1 MAIEDGLI
9 YQIPQNIIDK
19 AGLLITIL
27 QALGI
32 FIILYLIFMVVNTI
46 INRKRKNE
54 LMEMNEHL
62 KEIKEILRRQKR

>member
-32 FIILYLIFMVVNTI
+32 FAILYIIFMIVNTI
-46 INRKRKNE
+46 INRKRKKE

-62 KEIKEILRRQKR
+62 IEIKEILRRQKR

>member
-32 FIILYLIFMVVNTI
+32 FVILYIVFMIVNTI

-54 LMEMNEHL
+54 LIEMNEHL
-62 KEIKEILRRQKR
+62 IEIKEILRRQKR